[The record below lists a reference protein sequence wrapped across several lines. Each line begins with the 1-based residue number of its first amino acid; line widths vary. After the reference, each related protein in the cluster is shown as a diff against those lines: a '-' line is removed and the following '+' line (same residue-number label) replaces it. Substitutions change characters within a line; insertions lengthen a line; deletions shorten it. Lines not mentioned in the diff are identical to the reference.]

1 MYFKENKYLAKVNHI
16 IYKSNIEYTLSES
29 EINDLKEEGD
39 ILIKQFTDGEIDF
52 LFNYGVL
59 TTGFDA
65 PKTRNIVICRPIN
78 STILYEQII
87 GRGIRG
93 SRFGGTEECD
103 VIDFSD
109 NIHNLG
115 KQQAYMRFKEFWDS
129 ENEE

>member
-1 MYFKENKYLAKVNHI
+1 MLSVMGRKAACIDSDTNKIERRI
-16 IYKSNIEYTLSES
+16 I
-29 EINDLKEEGD
+29 
-39 ILIKQFTDGEIDF
+39 IKQFTDGGIDF

-78 STILYEQII
+78 SNILYEQIV

-115 KQQAYMRFKEFWDS
+115 KQQAYMRFKDFWDS
-129 ENEE
+129 EDEE

>member
-1 MYFKENKYLAKVNHI
+1 MERRI
-16 IYKSNIEYTLSES
+16 I
-29 EINDLKEEGD
+29 
-39 ILIKQFTDGEIDF
+39 IKQFTDGEIDF

-78 STILYEQII
+78 SNILYEQIV

-93 SRFGGTEECD
+93 TRFGGTDECD

-129 ENEE
+129 EDEE